1 MRRISAQ
8 HAKPG
13 MILSRSVYDS
23 RGNEVIE
30 TSTQL
35 TQDLLDALSSRGVG
49 QIIIDDWRVA
59 DVPVQPLFSSEL
71 EASATQ
77 ALHELM
83 TESHGSRSIDDTLL
97 QRVENS
103 IYAMTRELFPEVI
116 GEVNTSGCLSIED
129 YRYVQPVRVAGL
141 SLLLGKRAGY
151 GFSELASL
159 GIAAMLKDIGYVL
172 LPQRIE
178 QIPEPLPGKVLQA
191 IQKHP
196 QLGTEILGQYE
207 RFGHFEAEAI
217 VQHHERWDG
226 SGYPGGLVGS
236 DITAF
241 ARILA
246 IADTYFELVSRRPNR
261 RAFMPHEAAEYI
273 TACSGK
279 LFDPVLV
286 TLFATQVTFY
296 PTGLTVQLNTGELG
310 IVSGGSPECKGRPVV
325 RICFD
330 RRHEAVENPYDI
342 DLAEA
347 EHVGQSIARVLYYW

>member
-1 MRRISAQ
+1 MRRISVQ

-23 RGNEVIE
+23 RGYEIMEMN
-30 TSTQL
+30 THL
-35 TQDLLDALSSRGVG
+35 TQDLLNVISSRGVG
-49 QIIIDDWRVA
+49 EIVIDDWRVA
-59 DVPVQPLFSSEL
+59 DVPVQTLYSAEL

-77 ALHELM
+77 ALHQLM
-83 TESHGSRSIDDTLL
+83 TESQRSRSIDDTLL

-141 SLLLGKRAGY
+141 SLLLGKRVGY
-151 GFSELASL
+151 GVLELARL

-178 QIPEPLPGKVLQA
+178 QIPEPLPRNVLQA
-191 IQKHP
+191 IQNHP
-196 QLGTEILGQYE
+196 QLGTEILDQYK
-207 RFGHFEAEAI
+207 RFGHSEAEAV

-246 IADTYFELVSRRPNR
+246 IADTYFELVSRSPIGGHSCLTRPLS
-261 RAFMPHEAAEYI
+261 
-273 TACSGK
+273 T
-279 LFDPVLV
+279 
-286 TLFATQVTFY
+286 
-296 PTGLTVQLNTGELG
+296 
-310 IVSGGSPECKGRPVV
+310 
-325 RICFD
+325 
-330 RRHEAVENPYDI
+330 
-342 DLAEA
+342 
-347 EHVGQSIARVLYYW
+347 